1 MRVSAFVI
9 FGLLI
14 WAGLFLRFFHLEE
27 KPMHADEAVN
37 GVMVHRMLEGESI
50 PFDPTHYHGPSLGY
64 LALLSTGLYNVITGD
79 GLSEVSLRWLTALAG
94 VLGVF
99 SVSLFRRWIGFR
111 ASMVALALM
120 AVSPGFIYFSRYF
133 IHEML
138 FVLFTLIF
146 LYFLWRLLE
155 KRDLK
160 WALWTGGLLGLLHA
174 TRETALIVLAAA
186 GLALIAVLCKNLK
199 KEARWIISGNGSRIL
214 GAAVLCALGV
224 SVIFYSAFFT
234 HPRGP
239 IDSILTYFSYTIE
252 PGHEKPFYYYLGL
265 ILGRG
270 TALGYL
276 GEGWVL
282 LLGSVGICV
291 SFKHRN
297 RAPDG
302 YPGQGRGE
310 SGYSFHSFLAVYVLT
325 TTAAYSFIGYKTP
338 WLALNFLAGWM
349 LLAGIGW
356 AFAFEKLS
364 TSWMRFGW
372 TALLI
377 LCLGHSLYQSHL
389 LAFRYSTHSR
399 NPYAYSH
406 TSADILQLVD
416 RIETLAGY
424 HPDGLGMRIDI
435 MAEEYWPLP
444 WYLRHFSA
452 VGYWENPPPQSD
464 APVRIFSLSDA
475 EGIARI
481 DEALYTTELRG
492 LRDGVLL
499 LVAVEKDLWERQFST
514 D

>member
-1 MRVSAFVI
+1 MRISAYVI
-9 FGLLI
+9 FGLLV
-14 WAGLFLRFFHLEE
+14 WAGLFLRFFQLEE

-37 GVMVHRMLEGESI
+37 GVMIHRMLEGE
-50 PFDPTHYHGPSLGY
+50 PVTFDPTHYHGPSLRY
-64 LALLSTGLYNVITGD
+64 LALLSTGLYKVVTGE

-99 SVSLFRRWIGFR
+99 SVSLFKRWIGFR
-111 ASMVALALM
+111 AGLAALALM

-133 IHEML
+133 IHEIL
-138 FVLFTLIF
+138 FVLFTLVF
-146 LYFLWRLLE
+146 LFSLWRLLE

-174 TRETALIVLAAA
+174 TRETALIVLAVAS
-186 GLALIAVLCKNLK
+186 LALIAVLGKNFK
-199 KEARWIISGNGSRIL
+199 REARWVVSGNGSKIV

-224 SVIFYSAFFT
+224 SVLFYSAFFT
-234 HPRGP
+234 HLRGP
-239 IDSILTYFSYTIE
+239 IDSVLTYFSYTIE
-252 PGHEKPFYYYLGL
+252 PGHEKPFYYYLAL

-276 GEGWVL
+276 GEGWAL
-282 LLGSVGICV
+282 LLGLVGLWV
-291 SFKHRN
+291 SFKH
-297 RAPDG
+297 G
-302 YPGQGRGE
+302 KRGE
-310 SGYSFHSFLAVYVLT
+310 SGYSFRTFLAVYVLLT
-325 TTAAYSFIGYKTP
+325 AAAYSLIGYKTP
-338 WLALNFLAGWM
+338 WLALNILAGWM

-364 TSWMRFGW
+364 APWMRFAWG
-372 TALLI
+372 ALLI
-377 LCLGHSLYQSHL
+377 LFMGQSLYQSHL

-406 TSADILQLVD
+406 TSPDLLQLVD

-435 MAEEYWPLP
+435 MANEYWPLP
-444 WYLRHFSA
+444 WYLRNFSA
-452 VGYWENPPPQSD
+452 VGYWETPPPQSD
-464 APVRIFSLSDA
+464 APIRIYSLSDA

-481 DEALYTTELRG
+481 DETLYITEMRG

-499 LVAVEKDLWERQFST
+499 LVAVEKNLWERQFPT
-514 D
+514 E

>member
-1 MRVSAFVI
+1 MRISAFVI

-14 WAGLFLRFFHLEE
+14 WTGLFLRFFHLEE

-37 GVMVHRMLEGESI
+37 GVMVHRMLEGE
-50 PFDPTHYHGPSLGY
+50 PVAFDPTHFHGPSLRY
-64 LALLSTGLYNVITGD
+64 LALLSTGLYKLVTGE

-99 SVSLFRRWIGFR
+99 SVSLFKRWIGFR
-111 ASMVALALM
+111 ASLAALALM

-133 IHEML
+133 IHEIL
-138 FVLFTLIF
+138 FLLFTLLF
-146 LYFLWRLLE
+146 LFTLWRFLE

-186 GLALIAVLCKNLK
+186 GLALIAVLGKNFK
-199 KEARWIISGNGSRIL
+199 KEARWVFSGDGL
-214 GAAVLCALGV
+214 KTVGAIVLCALGV
-224 SVIFYSAFFT
+224 SVLFYSAFFT
-234 HPRGP
+234 HLRGP
-239 IDSILTYFSYTIE
+239 IDSVLTYFSYTVE

-276 GEGWVL
+276 GEGWAL
-282 LLGSVGICV
+282 LLGLVGFWV
-291 SFKHRN
+291 SFKR
-297 RAPDG
+297 G
-302 YPGQGRGE
+302 ERGE
-310 SGYSFHSFLAVYVLT
+310 SGYSFHTFLAVYVLS

-338 WLALNFLAGWM
+338 WLALNILAGWM
-349 LLAGIGW
+349 LLAGVGW

-364 TSWMRFGW
+364 APWMRFAWGV
-372 TALLI
+372 LLI
-377 LCLGHSLYQSHL
+377 LFLGQSLYQSHL

-406 TSADILQLVD
+406 TSPDLLQLVD
-416 RIETLAGY
+416 RIETLARY

-435 MAEEYWPLP
+435 MANEYWPLP
-444 WYLRHFSA
+444 WYLRHFTA
-452 VGYWENPPPQSD
+452 VGYWETPPLQSD
-464 APVRIFSLSDA
+464 APIQIYSLSDA

-481 DEALYTTELRG
+481 DEALYITEMRG

-499 LVAVEKDLWERQFST
+499 LVAVEKNLWERQFPT
-514 D
+514 E

>member
-1 MRVSAFVI
+1 MRISAYVI

-14 WAGLFLRFFHLEE
+14 WAGLFLRFFQLEE

-37 GVMVHRMLEGESI
+37 GVMVHRVLEGE
-50 PFDPTHYHGPSLGY
+50 PVTFDPTHYHGPSLRY
-64 LALLSTGLYNVITGD
+64 LALLSTGLYKVVTGE

-99 SVSLFRRWIGFR
+99 SVSLFKRWIGFR
-111 ASMVALALM
+111 AGLAALALM

-133 IHEML
+133 IHEIL
-138 FVLFTLIF
+138 FVLITLVF
-146 LYFLWRLLE
+146 LFSLWRLLE

-186 GLALIAVLCKNLK
+186 GLALIAVLGKNLK
-199 KEARWIISGNGSRIL
+199 REARWVVSGNGSKTI
-214 GAAVLCALGV
+214 GVAVLCALGV
-224 SVIFYSAFFT
+224 SVLFYSAFFT
-234 HPRGP
+234 QLRGP
-239 IDSILTYFSYTIE
+239 IDSVLTYFSYTIE

-276 GEGWVL
+276 GEGWAL
-282 LLGSVGICV
+282 LLGLFGLWV
-291 SFKHRN
+291 SFKH
-297 RAPDG
+297 G
-302 YPGQGRGE
+302 KRGE
-310 SGYSFHSFLAVYVLT
+310 SGYSFHTFLAVYVLL
-325 TTAAYSFIGYKTP
+325 TTASYSLIGYKTP
-338 WLALNFLAGWM
+338 WLALNILAGWM
-349 LLAGIGW
+349 LLAGVGW

-364 TSWMRFGW
+364 APWMRFAWG
-372 TALLI
+372 ALLI
-377 LCLGHSLYQSHL
+377 LFLGQSLYQSHL

-406 TSADILQLVD
+406 TSPDLLQLVD

-435 MAEEYWPLP
+435 MANEYWPLP
-444 WYLRHFSA
+444 WYLRNFSA
-452 VGYWENPPPQSD
+452 VGYWETPPPQSN
-464 APVRIFSLSDA
+464 APIRIYSLSDA

-481 DEALYTTELRG
+481 DEASYITEMRG

-499 LVAVEKDLWERQFST
+499 LVAVEKNLWERQFPT
-514 D
+514 E

>member
-1 MRVSAFVI
+1 MRISAFVI
-9 FGLLI
+9 FGLLV
-14 WAGLFLRFFHLEE
+14 WAGLFLRFFQLEE

-37 GVMVHRMLEGESI
+37 GVMVHRMLEEESVT
-50 PFDPTHYHGPSLGY
+50 FDPTHYHGPSLRY
-64 LALLSTGLYNVITGD
+64 LALISTGLYKVVTGE

-99 SVSLFRRWIGFR
+99 SVSLFKRWIGFR
-111 ASMVALALM
+111 AGLAALALM

-133 IHEML
+133 IHEIL
-138 FVLFTLIF
+138 FVLFTLVF
-146 LYFLWRLLE
+146 LFSLWRFLE

-160 WALWTGGLLGLLHA
+160 WALWTGGMLGLLHA

-186 GLALIAVLCKNLK
+186 GLALIALLGKNFK
-199 KEARWIISGNGSRIL
+199 REARWVFSGNGSKTV

-224 SVIFYSAFFT
+224 SLLFYSAFFT
-234 HPRGP
+234 HLRGP
-239 IDSILTYFSYTIE
+239 IDSVLTYFSYTIE

-276 GEGWVL
+276 GEGWAL
-282 LLGSVGICV
+282 LLGLVGLWV
-291 SFKHRN
+291 SFKH
-297 RAPDG
+297 G
-302 YPGQGRGE
+302 KRGE
-310 SGYSFHSFLAVYVLT
+310 SGYSFHTFLAVYVLL
-325 TTAAYSFIGYKTP
+325 TTAAYSFISYKTP
-338 WLALNFLAGWM
+338 WLALNILAGWM
-349 LLAGIGW
+349 LLAGVGW

-364 TSWMRFGW
+364 APWMRFAWG
-372 TALLI
+372 ALLI
-377 LCLGHSLYQSHL
+377 LFLGQSLYQSHL

-406 TSADILQLVD
+406 TSPDLLQLVD

-435 MAEEYWPLP
+435 MANEYWPLP

-452 VGYWENPPPQSD
+452 VGYWETSPPQSD
-464 APVRIFSLSDA
+464 APIRIYSLSDA

-481 DEALYTTELRG
+481 DEASYITEMRG

-499 LVAVEKDLWERQFST
+499 LVAVEKYLWERQFPT
-514 D
+514 E

>member
-9 FGLLI
+9 FGLLV
-14 WAGLFLRFFHLEE
+14 WAGLFLRFFQLEE

-37 GVMVHRMLEGESI
+37 GVMVHRMLEEESVT
-50 PFDPTHYHGPSLGY
+50 FDPTHYHGPSLRY
-64 LALLSTGLYNVITGD
+64 LALISTGLYKVVTGE

-99 SVSLFRRWIGFR
+99 SVSLFKRWIGFR
-111 ASMVALALM
+111 AGLAALALI

-133 IHEML
+133 IHEIL
-138 FVLFTLIF
+138 FVLFTLVF
-146 LYFLWRLLE
+146 LFSLWRFLE

-160 WALWTGGLLGLLHA
+160 WALWTGGMLGLLHA

-186 GLALIAVLCKNLK
+186 GLALIAVLGKNFK
-199 KEARWIISGNGSRIL
+199 REARWVFSGNGSKTV

-224 SVIFYSAFFT
+224 SVLFYSAFFT
-234 HPRGP
+234 HLRGP
-239 IDSILTYFSYTIE
+239 IDSVLTYFSYTIE

-276 GEGWVL
+276 GEGWAL
-282 LLGSVGICV
+282 LLGLVGLWV
-291 SFKHRN
+291 SFKH
-297 RAPDG
+297 G
-302 YPGQGRGE
+302 KRGE
-310 SGYSFHSFLAVYVLT
+310 SGYSFHTFLAVYVLL
-325 TTAAYSFIGYKTP
+325 TTAAYSFISYKTP
-338 WLALNFLAGWM
+338 WLALNILAGWM
-349 LLAGIGW
+349 LLAGVGW

-364 TSWMRFGW
+364 APWMRFAWG
-372 TALLI
+372 ALLI
-377 LCLGHSLYQSHL
+377 LFLGQSLYQSNL

-406 TSADILQLVD
+406 TSPDLLQLVD
-416 RIETLAGY
+416 RIETLARY

-435 MAEEYWPLP
+435 MANEYWPLP
-444 WYLRHFSA
+444 WYLRNFSA
-452 VGYWENPPPQSD
+452 VGYWETPPPQSD
-464 APVRIFSLSDA
+464 APIRIYSLSDA

-481 DEALYTTELRG
+481 DEASYITEMRG

-499 LVAVEKDLWERQFST
+499 LVAVEKNLWERQFPT
-514 D
+514 E